1 MMKKKYVLS
10 AIVLLGVVVLGACG
24 QEKVG
29 PESSGSSISSSE
41 VTSSSTEN
49 QQEASEVLIGKV
61 KEGTTS
67 EDQRLLLESLVP
79 TDKDSETVPFQEVVL
94 LTNDVKIVD
103 GDGKEVMIEKIEPGT
118 TLEVTL
124 VKNSPVASSLPPQIP
139 GMSIVKIVVP

>member
-1 MMKKKYVLS
+1 MKKKYVLS
-10 AIVLLGVVVLGACG
+10 AIVLLGVVILGACG
-24 QEKVG
+24 QKKTES
-29 PESSGSSISSSE
+29 ESSGSSSSSE
-41 VTSSSTEN
+41 ITSSSTEN
-49 QQEASEVLIGKV
+49 QQRDSEVLIGKV

-79 TDKDSETVPFQEVVL
+79 AEKDSETIPFQEVVL

-103 GDGKEVMIEKIEPGT
+103 GDDQEVTVDKLEPGT
-118 TLEVTL
+118 TIEVTL